1 MKIQLSD
8 HFTYGRLFKFVLPS
22 IIMMIFTSLYS
33 VVDGLFISNIV
44 GSNALASIN
53 IIYPLVMVIASFGFM
68 LGTGGGATISKT
80 FGQGDIKKAQEYF
93 TMLILVDVF
102 IGVVLSIICIIFIKP
117 IAYLMGA
124 SELLI
129 ADCITYGR
137 ILLVGVT
144 PFMLQNAFQTFF
156 VVAEKPHLGLA
167 LTVLSGLT
175 NMLLDFLFIYV
186 FQWGIAGAGLATI
199 TGYLVGGII
208 PVIYFLNKNNSSKL
222 KFVKPKFYPRVLL
235 HSCINGSSE
244 MLTNISMSIITLLY
258 NLQMMKLVGEDGVA
272 SITVIMYV
280 NFVFLATFIGFSIG
294 TSPII
299 GYNYGADNHTELKNM
314 FTKSL
319 KIIAITSIVMFSS
332 AQILAKPLVSL
343 FVGNLSN
350 DALLNMTIHGF
361 RLYSIAFLMCGINI
375 YSSSFFTS
383 LSNGLISAIIS
394 VLRSFLL
401 QAIMIMILP
410 IFLEVDGIW
419 LSVVFS
425 EFITS
430 LVSIILLWKNKN
442 RYHYL

>member
-22 IIMMIFTSLYS
+22 IVMMIFTSLYS

-80 FGQGDIKKAQEYF
+80 FGQGDTQKAQEYF

-102 IGVVLSIICIIFIKP
+102 IGVALSIICIIFIKP

-137 ILLVGVT
+137 ILLAGVT
-144 PFMLQNAFQTFF
+144 LFMLQNAFQTFF
-156 VVAEKPHLGLA
+156 VVAEKPHLGLI

-199 TGYLVGGII
+199 TGYLVGGVI

-222 KFVKPKFYPRVLL
+222 KFIKPKFYPRVLL

-280 NFVFLATFIGFSIG
+280 NFVFVATFIGFSIG

-319 KIIAITSIVMFSS
+319 KIITITSILMFAL

-343 FVGNLSN
+343 FVGNLNN
-350 DALLNMTIHGF
+350 DALLNMTIRGF

-401 QAIMIMILP
+401 QAILIMILP
-410 IFLEVDGIW
+410 IFLKVDGIW

-425 EFITS
+425 EFITAI
-430 LVSIILLWKNKN
+430 VSIILLWKNKN

>member
-1 MKIQLSD
+1 M
-8 HFTYGRLFKFVLPS
+8 KFVLSS

-137 ILLVGVT
+137 ILLAGVT
-144 PFMLQNAFQTFF
+144 LFMLQNAFQTFF
-156 VVAEKPHLGLA
+156 VVAEKPHLGLI

-199 TGYLVGGII
+199 TGYLVGGVI

-319 KIIAITSIVMFSS
+319 KIIAITSIIMFSS

-350 DALLNMTIHGF
+350 DTLLNMTIHGF

-425 EFITS
+425 EFITA

>member
-102 IGVVLSIICIIFIKP
+102 IGVVLSIICIIFINP

-199 TGYLVGGII
+199 TGYLVGGVI

-425 EFITS
+425 EFITA